1 MLSSLL
7 GALSRVVVL
16 SLRNDNSWEPHQKG
30 LGNQE
35 TPGWVRV
42 LALAVNRKGES
53 G

>member
-1 MLSSLL
+1 ML
-7 GALSRVVVL
+7 GALSHVVL
-16 SLRNDNSWEPHQKG
+16 LSPRNDNSWEPHQKG
-30 LGNQE
+30 LGSQE